1 MTRLTLSSTRL
12 ALLCA
17 LALTNLACDDAASVS
32 GGQPTAWDTYV
43 VGLEKEGEKGEFK
56 VRLLQSDPIP
66 QDTGFYDWT
75 VEVLTPDGA
84 PVAGAIVLAKP
95 TMPAHGHGT
104 FPPQKTDP
112 VGTTGTYNAL
122 RGGSYGDVI
131 EKYMKASNRNYHD
144 QSKRSGGVGIRIVR
158 TK

>member
-104 FPPQKTDP
+104 FPPQTEAVEKDSP
-112 VGTTGTYNAL
+112 GQYQLSQLDLFMAGVWRVEIKIQAPNGQSDVVVYNFDL
-122 RGGSYGDVI
+122 EG
-131 EKYMKASNRNYHD
+131 
-144 QSKRSGGVGIRIVR
+144 
-158 TK
+158 